1 MTKREDTKPGSAAP
15 TKAGSG
21 EHALVIACRAKF
33 DSITNV
39 TLPLTRALNKRI
51 DRARRTIGQTPKD
64 PDTDP
69 DLVLHIDLNGEE
81 NDGGEAPPT
90 SSTP

>member
-1 MTKREDTKPGSAAP
+1 MTKREEAEPESTVP

-33 DSITNV
+33 DSITNI

-51 DRARRTIGQTPKD
+51 DRARRTIGQSPD
-64 PDTDP
+64 EPDTDP
-69 DLVLHIDLNGEE
+69 DLDTEEE
-81 NDGGEAPPT
+81 NGGGEAPPT
-90 SSTP
+90 PSTP